1 MAGRDHPRAGGVG
14 AYAGVVAPMTTLRL
28 GTATVE
34 QTERYT
40 VTRYDDGGQVVADHA
55 PQPGQDETAAAHG
68 LTVEGMNRDHD
79 LAHTLLAVMLG
90 LPASPTL
97 AGVASGEHWPHW
109 WAEERAVLALQGYA
123 AAAGVDL
130 RDVAARLS
138 SIDLPRPLD

>member
-1 MAGRDHPRAGGVG
+1 MAGRDHPRPRRVGVD
-14 AYAGVVAPMTTLRL
+14 ACVVAVTTYRL
-28 GTATVE
+28 GAATVQ

-40 VTRYDDGGQVVADHA
+40 ITRYDDGGQVVADHA
-55 PQPGQDETAAAHG
+55 PQPGQEATAAEHG
-68 LTVEGMNRDHD
+68 LAVEAMNRDHD
-79 LAHTLLAVMLG
+79 MAHTLLAVMLG

-97 AGVASGEHWPHW
+97 AGVASGKHWPHW

-138 SIDLPRPLD
+138 RVV